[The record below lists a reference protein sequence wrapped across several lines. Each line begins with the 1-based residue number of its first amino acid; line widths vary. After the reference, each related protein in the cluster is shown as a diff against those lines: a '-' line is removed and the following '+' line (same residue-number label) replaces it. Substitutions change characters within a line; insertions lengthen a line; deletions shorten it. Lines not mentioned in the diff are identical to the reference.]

1 MVDVV
6 CSHGNPF
13 FSDAAKCPQ
22 DPIQEREVLLVGA
35 VVMLQGDLEC
45 GSTLCV
51 EAQEFRGRQ
60 VSKAGQVSR
69 EHIVA
74 GGTG

>member
-1 MVDVV
+1 M
-6 CSHGNPF
+6 
-13 FSDAAKCPQ
+13 
-22 DPIQEREVLLVGA
+22 LLVGA